1 MKKIVHIIKSLN
13 PGGVEKWL
21 KDLSDVNDNDE
32 FEQHIILQSEATG
45 IFEEHIKNN
54 GVYIHK
60 INLEKGKINYSL
72 NLFNALKKIRP
83 DVIHTHVNLSSG
95 WINFIA
101 RTAGIK
107 KRIAHCHNDK
117 RLHYSR
123 VSLAKKAYY
132 SVMKWFV
139 YLFSTDFIAVSDSAA
154 PSMFFSFSKVRII
167 PCGLSFENTHTSRT
181 LDSLGLKEED
191 KVIVQVGRFVD
202 QKNHDFTCNILKN
215 LSSKNWKM
223 LFIGDG
229 ELMPDIKKKVS
240 DLGLT
245 DKVTFLGN
253 INDVY
258 GVLKHYSDVLILP
271 SKFEGLGL
279 VAIEAQYL
287 GLQAIVSEAVPRDVK
302 ISNNISFLSLDN
314 ISDWAM
320 YIDSFEKL
328 YNKEGVSLGPFSIEY
343 NKEQLYRVYNN
354 EW

>member
-1 MKKIVHIIKSLN
+1 VKKIVHIIKSLN

-21 KDLSDVNDNDE
+21 KDFSDVNDNGE
-32 FEQHIILQSEATG
+32 FEQHIILQSEAEG

-54 GVYIHK
+54 GVYINK
-60 INLEKGKINYSL
+60 ISLDKGKINYSL
-72 NLFNALKKIRP
+72 SLFFALKRIRP

-101 RTAGIK
+101 RVAGVK

-123 VSLAKKAYY
+123 ASLVKRMYY

-139 YLFSTDFIAVSDSAA
+139 YLFSTDFVAVSDSAA

-167 PCGLSFENTHTSRT
+167 PCGLSFENTSTLRT
-181 LDSLGLKEED
+181 QGSLGIKD
-191 KVIVQVGRFVD
+191 GDRVIVQVGRFVD
-202 QKNHDFTCNILKN
+202 QKNHDFTCNILKD
-215 LSSKNWKM
+215 LSSNNWKM

-229 ELMPDIKKKVS
+229 ELMPKIKERVS
-240 DLGLT
+240 ELGLS
-245 DKVTFLGN
+245 DNVTFLGN

-258 GVLKHYSDVLILP
+258 GVLKHYSDILILP

-279 VAIEAQYL
+279 VAIEAQYF
-287 GLQAIVSEAVPRDVK
+287 GLKTIVSDMVPKEVE
-302 ISNNISFLSLDN
+302 ISDNISFLSLDST
-314 ISDWAM
+314 SDWIIA
-320 YIDSFEKL
+320 IDSFEKL
-328 YNKEGVSLGPFSIEY
+328 PSKGGVNLGPFSIES
-343 NKEQLYRVYNN
+343 NKEKLYRVYND